1 MSSEIFLNFLKRD
14 TSIVD
19 SVSSEFQTTRLTIDL
34 PKYTSSP
41 FTSQYIFEILR
52 NRDSST

>member
-34 PKYTSSP
+34 SKYTSSL